1 MKVHRTK
8 LESLIKNSRGKI
20 FSCVFI
26 KKDGSIRRMT
36 CRLGVTKYIK
46 GTGKAISNITNSYV
60 TVFDLSKDSYRVI
73 NIDTINNI
81 TIGGLTYNVKD

>member
-20 FSCVFI
+20 FSCDFI

-36 CRLGVTKYIK
+36 CRLGVTK
-46 GTGKAISNITNSYV
+46 
-60 TVFDLSKDSYRVI
+60 
-73 NIDTINNI
+73 
-81 TIGGLTYNVKD
+81 

>member
-8 LESLIKNSRGKI
+8 LENLIKGTRGKI

-46 GTGKAISNITNSYV
+46 GTGKPISNITNSYV
-60 TVFDLSKDSYRVI
+60 TVFDLSKKSYRVI

-81 TIGGLTYNVKD
+81 TIGGLTYNVKG